1 MTPLISK
8 GEKQFR
14 FCTTPVFLDGQVG
27 LLERWSALLSEALET
42 KVSFVQ
48 RRSYQAIVAL
58 LKSKEADA
66 AWLCGYP
73 YVLNRKYFG
82 LAAVPVYKGAS
93 YYQSYLVVNSGDNST
108 RTINDLG
115 KTVFAYSD
123 PLSNSGFLVPRY
135 RLRMTGVDPDRF
147 FKKTFFTYSHQK
159 VIQAVRERIAD
170 AGAVDSYVWET
181 LAQQQAEAVKGMR
194 IAWRSD
200 HYGFPPIVIR
210 KGVPSEIIRRLRGS
224 LMAMPESVEGRSV
237 LAQLNLQGF
246 TVPSPTLY
254 DSIDRIARI

>member
-1 MTPLISK
+1 MPPITK
-8 GEKQFR
+8 GQRQFR

-27 LLERWSALLSEALET
+27 LLERWSSLLSEALQT